1 MAVKGKKNIWGTTPS
16 ISQLQSEGGVAGS
29 VHGALQTGTLMTTF
43 TASQGLLLMVP
54 NMYKI
59 AGELMSFVMHVSA
72 RAIAGHGLS
81 IFGDQTDVMPGRQTG
96 FAMLCSN
103 SAQEAHDMALVAH
116 SATLDSRVPFLHFF
130 DGFRTSHEVN
140 TYDMIPD
147 EIVREMIDYNK
158 VLDIRARRA
167 RPRQAFHPRHRAE
180 SRRVLP
186 VVGGAQFLL
195 RQVRRHNRG
204 KDGQARQAHRQGLQ
218 ALPVRGRADA
228 EKIIVIMGSGAETV
242 EQTVKALNAKGEKL
256 GVLKVRMF
264 RPFSVKRFA
273 AAIPQT
279 AKVVTVLDRTKE
291 LGAMGEPLYQEV
303 SASISEARA
312 NGLLP
317 RSFDPVVL
325 GGRYGSAPRSSPPRW
340 SRACLTTLPRSR
352 PRTTSRS
359 ASTTMS
365 RATRLTTTNLSFSTK
380 TA

>member
-1 MAVKGKKNIWGTTPS
+1 
-16 ISQLQSEGGVAGS
+16 
-29 VHGALQTGTLMTTF
+29 
-43 TASQGLLLMVP
+43 
-54 NMYKI
+54 
-59 AGELMSFVMHVSA
+59 
-72 RAIAGHGLS
+72 
-81 IFGDQTDVMPGRQTG
+81 
-96 FAMLCSN
+96 
-103 SAQEAHDMALVAH
+103 
-116 SATLDSRVPFLHFF
+116 
-130 DGFRTSHEVN
+130 
-140 TYDMIPD
+140 
-147 EIVREMIDYNK
+147 
-158 VLDIRARRA
+158 
-167 RPRQAFHPRHRAE
+167 
-180 SRRVLP
+180 
-186 VVGGAQFLL
+186 
-195 RQVRRHNRG
+195 
-204 KDGQARQAHRQGLQ
+204 
-218 ALPVRGRADA
+218 
-228 EKIIVIMGSGAETV
+228 MGSGAETV

-264 RPFSVKRFA
+264 RPFSVRRFA

-325 GGRYGSAPRSSPPRW
+325 GGRYGLGSKEFTPAMVKGVI
-340 SRACLTTLPRSR
+340 TLPRSR